1 MSSSLEGLRRNG
13 VVKDHVP
20 ANMLEKCAALADKYC
35 IEVKRFAAH
44 LDAYLINQEISILSQ
59 DQMGKFDQFL
69 LVENKKYSANKPP
82 LPPQHK
88 DGQGASAA
96 KRPFEAQ
103 TKEETPAKSA
113 KSSSASSPEAF
124 SQNSLGGTP
133 GSQGGEA
140 YENRKGKGD
149 PVLNNPANASLGV
162 RGEVEP
168 SDLQPLGLRSRIST
182 DDAEF
187 DNCKERYRYM
197 FTTADQR
204 AAELERQLLRM
215 RKHMCDK
222 AKLAVGDLQPLG
234 MPSPDVVWVCGR
246 VVCDASEGRINKQ
259 SVMLEG
265 SRREARY
272 LVKLDLT
279 DLSAYSL
286 FPGQVVLVEGVN
298 ASGRVM
304 VAKRLVEGFP
314 ADCPTTTPER
324 LLEYH
329 HSTMFQGGQ
338 ALKVVTAAGPFTTS
352 DSLRYDPLLDLLR
365 LVLTQKPD
373 VLLLVG
379 PFVDVT
385 QPLLAGGDVMIKIR
399 GALEALFNSE
409 ADYGTIATNI
419 ILVPSLNDAHHECV
433 FPQPPFGDRDRNDI
447 RKRVHLMPNPC
458 MFRVNEVLF
467 GVTSC
472 DALFSLSSDEVSQNI
487 GTNRL
492 DRLAAHLLQQ
502 QSFAPQFPAPANVTA
517 QLDLRHAKHWHMKTS
532 PDVLIV
538 PSKLAY
544 MAREV
549 VGTLVVN
556 PGHLTKG
563 SNGGTYAELNI
574 HPMDE
579 KVLRDKLLGADKD
592 TPLKHG
598 VSARTYAN
606 IMKI

>member
-1 MSSSLEGLRRNG
+1 
-13 VVKDHVP
+13 
-20 ANMLEKCAALADKYC
+20 
-35 IEVKRFAAH
+35 
-44 LDAYLINQEISILSQ
+44 
-59 DQMGKFDQFL
+59 
-69 LVENKKYSANKPP
+69 
-82 LPPQHK
+82 
-88 DGQGASAA
+88 
-96 KRPFEAQ
+96 
-103 TKEETPAKSA
+103 
-113 KSSSASSPEAF
+113 
-124 SQNSLGGTP
+124 
-133 GSQGGEA
+133 
-140 YENRKGKGD
+140 
-149 PVLNNPANASLGV
+149 
-162 RGEVEP
+162 
-168 SDLQPLGLRSRIST
+168 
-182 DDAEF
+182 
-187 DNCKERYRYM
+187 
-197 FTTADQR
+197 
-204 AAELERQLLRM
+204 M

-234 MPSPDVVWVCGR
+234 MPSPDMVWVCGR

-352 DSLRYDPLLDLLR
+352 DSLRYDPLEDLLS

-373 VLLLVG
+373 VLVLMG

-385 QPLLAGGDVMIKIR
+385 QPLLAGGDIMIDADEDEESVQTGAVNGSSYEVVFIKKIR
-399 GALEALFNSE
+399 GALEALFNME
-409 ADYGTIATNI
+409 ADHGTIATNI

-433 FPQPPFGDRDRNDI
+433 FPQPPFGDRDRVDSEIFSGQPLGVLDIPFSRENDI

-467 GVTSC
+467 GVTST

-517 QLDLRHAKHWHMKTS
+517 QLDLRYAKHWHMKTS
-532 PDVLIV
+532 PDVLIA